1 MRLANTVAIVTGG
14 GTGIGEAIAKAY
26 AREGAKVAITGRR
39 KEELARVIKDIE
51 RNGGKALA
59 LPGSVTN
66 EADVQ
71 EAIATTLK
79 TFGRLDVLVNNAG
92 NLFHA
97 GPLHE
102 TSDQIWDETLDLFL
116 KGTFRFIRAAIP
128 LMLKQ
133 GGGSIVNVSTVAGMK
148 AIPFFQAHAYQ
159 AAKAGVNMLT
169 KSVAV
174 EYAKRGIRCNA
185 ICPAGVLT
193 PPVREMLKDPK
204 AKALFEDI
212 HPMGRLGEP
221 EEVAEAAIYFAADES
236 RWTTGSILAVDGG
249 VMAT

>member
-1 MRLANTVAIVTGG
+1 MRLANKVAIVTGG
-14 GTGIGEAIAKAY
+14 AGGSGRRLRRPF
-26 AREGAKVAITGRR
+26 AREGATVAITGGR
-39 KEELARVIKDIE
+39 KEELARVVKDIE

-71 EAIATTLK
+71 EAVATTLK

-102 TSDQIWDETLDLFL
+102 TSDQIWDDTLDLFL

-133 GGGSIVNVSTVAGMK
+133 GGAR
-148 AIPFFQAHAYQ
+148 F
-159 AAKAGVNMLT
+159 
-169 KSVAV
+169 
-174 EYAKRGIRCNA
+174 
-185 ICPAGVLT
+185 
-193 PPVREMLKDPK
+193 
-204 AKALFEDI
+204 
-212 HPMGRLGEP
+212 
-221 EEVAEAAIYFAADES
+221 
-236 RWTTGSILAVDGG
+236 
-249 VMAT
+249 

>member
-1 MRLANTVAIVTGG
+1 MRLKNKVVLITGG
-14 GTGIGEAIAKAY
+14 GSGIGEAMAKTF
-26 AREGAKVAITGRR
+26 AREGAKIAVTGRR
-39 KEELARVIKDIE
+39 KEELERVVKDIE

-59 LPGSVTN
+59 LPGNVTN

-71 EAIATTLK
+71 IAVATTVK

-116 KGTFRFIRAAIP
+116 KGTFRFIRASIP
-128 LMLKQ
+128 QMLKQ
-133 GGGSIVNVSTVAGMK
+133 GGGSILNVSTVAGMK

-174 EYAKRGIRCNA
+174 EYAKQGVRCNC

-193 PPVREMLKDPK
+193 PPVQEMLKDPQ
-204 AKALFEDI
+204 AKALFESI

-221 EEVAEAAIYFAADES
+221 EEIAEAAIYFVSDES
-236 RWTTGSILAVDGG
+236 RWTTGSILSVDGG
-249 VMAT
+249 VMAV